1 MLKAVIFDMDGV
13 IIDSEPMHNK
23 AYHDMFDE
31 VGIDVSDALYESF
44 TGQSTINICKR
55 LCDHFNLDESPETL
69 VALKRKHYKHF
80 FESNSD
86 LTLIDGVLD
95 LIKDYH
101 SNGLTLVL
109 ASSAAMT
116 SINQIFDRFNLNQYF
131 VAKLSGGDLK
141 QSKPHPE
148 IFIKAAEA
156 SGFSK
161 DECFVIEDSTNGIKA
176 ANGANI
182 FCVGYDSFHSKNQDY
197 STANK
202 VITDFNEIEYKKISL
217 FFSKVKLNSN

>member
-1 MLKAVIFDMDGV
+1 MLRVVIFDMDGV

-31 VGIDVSDALYESF
+31 IGITVSTELYESF

-55 LCDHFNLDESPETL
+55 LCDHFRLVESPEIL
-69 VALKRKHYKHF
+69 VALKRKHYKRF
-80 FESNSD
+80 FESNSE
-86 LTLIDGVLD
+86 LGLIDGVLD

-101 SNGLTLVL
+101 SNGLTLVV

-116 SINQIFDRFNLNQYF
+116 SINQIFDRFDLNKYF

-141 QSKPHPE
+141 ESKPHPE

-156 SGFSK
+156 TGFNR
-161 DECFVIEDSTNGIKA
+161 DECIVIEDSTNGIEAAKA
-176 ANGANI
+176 AGI

-197 STANK
+197 SKADM
-202 VITDFNEIEYKKISL
+202 VIKSFKEIG
-217 FFSKVKLNSN
+217 FSKTINMF

>member
-31 VGIDVSDALYESF
+31 VGIHVSAEFYQSF

-55 LCDHFNLDESPETL
+55 LCDHFNLEEAPETL

-80 FESNSD
+80 FYSNSD
-86 LTLIDGVLD
+86 LGLIDGVLD

-101 SNGLTLVL
+101 KNGLTLVL

-116 SINQIFDRFNLNQYF
+116 SIIQIFDRFDLNQYF

-141 QSKPHPE
+141 ESKPHPE

-161 DECFVIEDSTNGIKA
+161 EECIVIEDSTNGIEA
-176 ANGANI
+176 AKGAGV

-197 STANK
+197 SKADL
-202 VITDFNEIEYKKISL
+202 VIKDFKDIEFHKISTQI
-217 FFSKVKLNSN
+217 

>member
-31 VGIDVSDALYESF
+31 VGIHVSAEFYQSF

-55 LCDHFNLDESPETL
+55 LCDHFNLEEAPETL

-80 FESNSD
+80 FYSNSD
-86 LTLIDGVLD
+86 LGLIDGVLD

-101 SNGLTLVL
+101 KNGLTLVL

-116 SINQIFDRFNLNQYF
+116 SITQIFDRFDLNQYF

-141 QSKPHPE
+141 ESKPHPE

-161 DECFVIEDSTNGIKA
+161 EECIVIEDSTNGIEA
-176 ANGANI
+176 AKGAGV

-197 STANK
+197 SKADL
-202 VITDFNEIEYKKISL
+202 VIKDFKDIEFHKISTQI
-217 FFSKVKLNSN
+217 

>member
-23 AYHDMFDE
+23 AYHDMFEE
-31 VGIDVSDALYESF
+31 VGITVSSELYESF

-55 LCDHFNLDESPETL
+55 LCDHFNLQQSPESL

-80 FESNSD
+80 FYSNSD
-86 LTLIDGVLD
+86 LGLIDGVFE
-95 LIKDYH
+95 LIQDYYN
-101 SNGLTLVL
+101 NGLTLVL

-116 SINQIFDRFNLNQYF
+116 SINQIFDRFELNPYF
-131 VAKLSGGDLK
+131 KAKFSGGDLK

-156 SGFSK
+156 TGFRRE
-161 DECFVIEDSTNGIKA
+161 ECIVIEDSTNGVHA
-176 ANGANI
+176 AHAAGI
-182 FCVGYDSFHSKNQDY
+182 YCVGYDSFHSKNQDY
-197 STANK
+197 SKANL
-202 VITDFNEIEYKKISL
+202 VINDFKDISYKNITSVFK
-217 FFSKVKLNSN
+217 

>member
-23 AYHDMFDE
+23 AYHDMFNE
-31 VGIDVSDALYESF
+31 IGIDVSDELYESF

-55 LCDHFNLDESPETL
+55 LCDHFNLTETPETL
-69 VALKRKHYKHF
+69 VTLKRKYYKRF

-86 LTLIDGVLD
+86 LALIDGVLD

-116 SINQIFDRFNLNQYF
+116 SINQIFERFDLDSYF

-141 QSKPHPE
+141 ASKPHPE

-156 SGFSK
+156 SGFNE
-161 DECFVIEDSTNGIKA
+161 DECIVIEDSTNGMKA
-176 ANGANI
+176 AKAANI
-182 FCVGYDSFHSKNQDY
+182 FCVGFDSFHSKNQDY
-197 STANK
+197 SIADMVIKDFKEISFNK
-202 VITDFNEIEYKKISL
+202 INTLVSPY
-217 FFSKVKLNSN
+217 